1 MTDKLNV
8 SRRTFI
14 GVGAA
19 AVGAT
24 AIAANVGAPAGGPPS
39 MGAPQSTN
47 KPLIDA
53 ESFESESVDADVLVI
68 GSGIAGLFAAVKAHD
83 AGAKVVMV
91 SKGRLG
97 SSGMTPFGKGIMEHD
112 KSKAT
117 MTDEEYLAKV
127 ARSSLGT
134 NNPVFTKQLLDHS
147 AERVAELRE
156 WGFFDSALC
165 YDCFSKPM
173 NERGIPILERIM
185 MTHLHKEQGRVV
197 GASGFSMDENKI
209 VNFNAKTV
217 ILCTGAGGFKP
228 NGFPMCDLTHD
239 GTIMA
244 YNIGAK
250 VTGKEWNDGHS
261 ASTVNSA
268 SCYDNWHGQV
278 EEKPMTTSMQ
288 VNHHLG
294 MDMNY
299 QAYATG
305 GPVKMGPGQPGEA
318 KVSGGPYVP
327 AEFAEAGGG
336 PPGGSSSDAGG
347 PPGRDGSDAGGP
359 PGRSGKDGGPP
370 SGPPGMAQQSGF
382 SAIWAKLTGQEMPS
396 GPPGGGSGANTG
408 GATAGMA
415 IHKSEGLVPI
425 NDEGLTTI
433 PGLWAAGDALGSYQ
447 SGGIYT
453 QIGSSMAGSAIQ
465 GAISGKAAA
474 EAAKQLKVI
483 AVPKK
488 KLAETKEEILAPL
501 KRERG
506 YSPAWVTQVLQ
517 SVMIP
522 NFVLYIKKERMMN
535 AALAYVEELRDHHG
549 PMLLAADRHGLRLAH
564 ETMNMIISAEMK
576 MKASLMR
583 TESRCSHYRVD
594 YPDMDTENWNCWINI
609 SKGDDGEMKL
619 EKQDWSVWPPV
630 FS

>member
-19 AVGAT
+19 ALGAT
-24 AIAANVGAPAGGPPS
+24 AIAANSGPAGGPPP
-39 MGAPQSTN
+39 MGAPANLN

-97 SSGMTPFGKGIMEHD
+97 TSGMTPFGKGIMEH
-112 KSKAT
+112 KKETAT
-117 MTDEEYLAKV
+117 MTDEEFLGKV
-127 ARSSLGT
+127 SRSSLGT

-147 AERVAELRE
+147 ADRVAELRE

-165 YDCFSKPM
+165 YDSFSKPM
-173 NERGIPILERIM
+173 KERQIPMHERIM

-197 GASGFSMDENKI
+197 GASGFSLDDNKI
-209 VNFNAKTV
+209 FNFSAKTV

-261 ASTVNSA
+261 ASVENSA
-268 SCYDNWHGQV
+268 DCYSNWHGQI
-278 EEKPMTTSMQ
+278 EEKPGTTGMQ

-294 MDMNY
+294 VDMNY
-299 QAYATG
+299 TAYMKG
-305 GPVKMGPGQPGEA
+305 GPVQMGPGSSGEDSKA
-318 KVSGGPYVP
+318 EGGPYVP
-327 AEFAEAGGG
+327 AEFAMAGPGG
-336 PPGGSSSDAGG
+336 PPGGDSAEGG
-347 PPGRDGSDAGGP
+347 R
-359 PGRSGKDGGPP
+359 
-370 SGPPGMAQQSGF
+370 
-382 SAIWAKLTGQEMPS
+382 PS
-396 GPPGGGSGANTG
+396 GPPGGDGEMSGPPGPPGMQQQTGLSALWATITGQKTQSGPPGGGNGANTG

-425 NDEGLTTI
+425 NEEGLSTI
-433 PGLWAAGDALGSYQ
+433 PGLWAAGDALGSYMA
-447 SGGIYT
+447 GTIYT

-465 GAISGKAAA
+465 GAISGEAAAKAAKEVSA
-474 EAAKQLKVI
+474 I
-483 AVPKK
+483 AIPEK

-501 KRERG
+501 KREKG

-517 SVMIP
+517 GVMIP
-522 NFVLYIKKERMMN
+522 NFVLYIKKERMMQ
-535 AALAYVEELRDHHG
+535 AALAYVEELRDHHA

-564 ETMNMIISAEMK
+564 ETSNMIISAEMK
-576 MKASLMR
+576 MKAGLMR
-583 TESRCSHYRVD
+583 TESRCSHYRLDYPEVD
-594 YPDMDTENWNCWINI
+594 YENWNCWINLE
-609 SKGDDGEMKL
+609 KGDDGEMQL
-619 EKQDWSVWPPV
+619 EKQDWSVWPPE
-630 FS
+630 FA